1 MKWFLSIVAVLALAA
16 GMGFGY
22 LGHNGLLLA
31 GLFAALA
38 FLVTANL
45 DRISEFKASSGGIEA
60 RTREVVARAET
71 AVVELRILAE
81 QLAELSLSLV
91 KRQGRIGGYSDDEQ
105 ESIQGSIL
113 DVLRKVGV
121 PESTFP
127 GILKDW
133 HRLTEFDYA
142 HHIMGGSLVPHG
154 ASTEVIAEWKQL
166 RHRGIQ
172 HLPAPEEVR
181 EFLGKNDYLT
191 PEVQELLHDYEHYR
205 VHRTHRR
212 PDVWRARQNW
222 HLPNQKAM

>member
-1 MKWFLSIVAVLALAA
+1 MKWFLSIIAVLALAA

-22 LGHNGLLLA
+22 LGHTGLLIA

-45 DRISEFKASSGGIEA
+45 DRISEFKASKTGIEA

-71 AVVELRILAE
+71 AVEELRILAE

-105 ESIQGSIL
+105 ESIQSSIL
-113 DVLRKVGV
+113 DVLRKLGV

-142 HHIMGGSLVPHG
+142 HYIMGGNLVPQG
-154 ASTEVIAEWKQL
+154 ASAEVASEWKQL
-166 RHRGIQ
+166 RHRGIA
-172 HLPAPEEVR
+172 HLPVPAEVCA
-181 EFLGKNDYLT
+181 FLSKNDYLT
-191 PEVQELLHDYEHYR
+191 SELEELLQDYEHYR
-205 VHRTHRR
+205 THRTHRR
-212 PDVWRARQNW
+212 PQVWRERQHW
-222 HLPNQKAM
+222 HLPKKT